1 VHSFCLELMPDFQ
14 PTSEVTYLFFPFD
27 HTYLLPLTMIL
38 ITPCR
43 IQCLPLEPGQL
54 FIMQYIQFLL
64 WDLNPNFGSADGQVC
79 HNGPNSLQRYC

>member
-14 PTSEVTYLFFPFD
+14 PTSEVTYLSFPFD
-27 HTYLLPLTMIL
+27 QTYLSPLTMIL

-54 FIMQYIQFLL
+54 LTMQYIQFQL
-64 WDLNPNFGSADGQVC
+64 
-79 HNGPNSLQRYC
+79 